1 MDRKVSLSIFNL
13 QERFGDIRALEIA
26 KEIGCD
32 AVDFNLDG
40 SDYDVR
46 NPNSIYSKPE
56 EEFVAYF
63 TQLKEKADSLGL
75 AIAQTHGR
83 GSIFR
88 YDEDFNKA
96 VVENARL
103 DCYATKLLGAPVT
116 VFHTVSN
123 IATGPDADWQW
134 MRDTAF
140 ERNNTFLKFAKQYG
154 VMIATETFGDAP
166 DYGIC
171 NQFGYANEFLESYNR
186 IASHGDNGNYFKIC
200 VDTGHSNKAYRFG
213 NPTAAEVIRMC
224 GSNIVALHL
233 NDNDTLT
240 DQHKIPMTGSIDWN
254 DVFDALDE
262 VGYQGYYN
270 MELNLMHF
278 GKSMMQETAAFA
290 VKLMKDILRRRY
302 GK

>member
-32 AVDFNLDG
+32 AVDFNLYG

-171 NQFGYANEFLESYNR
+171 NQFGYADEFVACYHR
-186 IASHGDNGNYFKIC
+186 IASESDNGGYFKIC

-262 VGYQGYYN
+262 VGYDGYYN
-270 MELNLMHF
+270 MELNLMNF
-278 GKSMMQETAAFA
+278 GEGMMIESGAFA
-290 VKLMKDILRRRY
+290 VKLMKDILNGRY
-302 GK
+302 L